1 MLSVVSDTCLTPKR
15 RCQAAVP
22 DTKESMSRPAALIT
36 EDGETEGVVSD
47 TEAAMPVA
55 RRATIAT
62 NVMSN
67 IEKSAIHSTIP
78 TMKNIKRT
86 KASRPKLPSLPSND
100 SSDDLTLEEPSK
112 EDEEYAEHV
121 MKLMEEWNA
130 SHPSSHAEIDYAKE
144 EAAQIVE
151 WEEHPEV
158 YERWLRANE
167 PSKLWKE
174 LRAIKCKFMGLP
186 YSDLDYE

>member
-1 MLSVVSDTCLTPKR
+1 M
-15 RCQAAVP
+15 
-22 DTKESMSRPAALIT
+22 
-36 EDGETEGVVSD
+36 VSD
-47 TEAAMPVA
+47 TEAEVPVA
-55 RRATIAT
+55 RRATIAA
-62 NVMSN
+62 NAMSN
-67 IEKSAIHSTIP
+67 IEKSAIRSTIP
-78 TMKNIKRT
+78 TMEKKRT
-86 KASRPKLPSLPSND
+86 KVSRPKLPSLPSDD

-112 EDEEYAEHV
+112 EDEEYAEYV
-121 MKLMEEWNA
+121 MKLMEEWIA
-130 SHPSSHAEIDYAKE
+130 SHPSSHEEIDYAKK

-167 PSKLWKE
+167 PSKQWKE